1 MRTVSVY
8 RLRDNLAGYLDTV
21 QAEGSSLLVSRFGKP
36 LAVIAPYKKENLPHF
51 KEYFGF
57 LGRGKNGEA
66 FLKEVRRSA
75 KEKAY
80 VLSLRAKR

>member
-8 RLRDNLAGYLDTV
+8 RLRDNLADYLDTI
-21 QAEGSSLLVSRFGKP
+21 QAEGSSLLISRFGKP
-36 LAVIAPYKKENLPHF
+36 LAVIAPYKKESLPSF

-57 LGRGKNGEA
+57 LGRGGKGET
-66 FLKEVRRSA
+66 FLKEVRRSL

-80 VLSLRAKR
+80 ILALREKR

>member
-8 RLRDNLAGYLDTV
+8 RLRGNLAGYLDTI
-21 QAEGSSLLVSRFGKP
+21 QAEGSSLLISRFGKP
-36 LAVIAPYKKENLPHF
+36 LAVIAPYKKENLPRF

-57 LGRGKNGEA
+57 LGRGINGEA
-66 FLKEVRRSA
+66 FLKARRRSA

-80 VLSLRAKR
+80 VLSLIKKQ